1 MSQDWNLSSRGHA
14 CLASGASFED
24 GMTICSRLVF
34 GEGGY
39 VREDYRQEAWDD
51 ALREG
56 ALSVWKGVYRAP
68 PPRKAEPLRKENAE
82 ALLRELIETED
93 ERNRNVIFI
102 LAVMLERKRAFLERD
117 VAVRED
123 GVKIRI
129 YEHRGTGEMFAIPDP
144 ELKLSEIENVQQE
157 VFLKL
162 GGESP
167 VGESQGGA
175 EAAAEAPE
183 PEAGSAPEA

>member
-1 MSQDWNLSSRGHA
+1 MSQDWNLSSRGHVCTA
-14 CLASGASFED
+14 TGAPFED
-24 GMTICSRLVF
+24 GRTICSRLVF

-39 VREDYRQEAWDD
+39 VREDYLQEAWHDG
-51 ALREG
+51 LREG

-102 LAVMLERKRAFLERD
+102 LAVMLERKRLFVERD

-123 GVKIRI
+123 GVKIRL
-129 YEHRGTGEMFAIPDP
+129 YEHRGTGEIFAVPDP
-144 ELKLSEIENVQQE
+144 ELKLSEIESVQRE
-157 VFLKL
+157 IFLKL
-162 GGESP
+162 GGEAPASEEAIP
-167 VGESQGGA
+167 QSET
-175 EAAAEAPE
+175 AAAEAVEVDPQE
-183 PEAGSAPEA
+183 

>member
-14 CLASGASFED
+14 CLTTGAPFED

-34 GEGGY
+34 GECGY
-39 VREDYRQEAWDD
+39 VREDYRQEAWND

-82 ALLRELIETED
+82 ARLRELIETED

-102 LAVMLERKRAFLERD
+102 LAVMLERKRTLVERD

-123 GVKIRI
+123 GVKLRI
-129 YEHRGTGEMFAIPDP
+129 YEHRGTGETFAIPDP
-144 ELKLSEIENVQQE
+144 ELKLSEIESVQQE
-157 VFLKL
+157 VFVKL

-167 VGESQGGA
+167 VGEGLA
-175 EAAAEAPE
+175 KAAPKPE
-183 PEAGSAPEA
+183 DEPARDP